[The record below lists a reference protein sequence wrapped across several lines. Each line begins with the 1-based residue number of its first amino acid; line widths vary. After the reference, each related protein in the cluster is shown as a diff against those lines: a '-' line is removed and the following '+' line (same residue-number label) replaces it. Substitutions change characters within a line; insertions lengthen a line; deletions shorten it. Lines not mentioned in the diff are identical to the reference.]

1 MDERQ
6 TVDQNGH
13 IVARIVLA
21 LGFFVLIDD
30 LQAVIVNILFIF
42 AVETAK
48 IGCARHN
55 AQAALGI
62 LLSAGTI
69 FADETTKTCEKEK

>member
-21 LGFFVLIDD
+21 LGFLVLIDD
-30 LQAVIVNILFIF
+30 LQAVVVNILFIYELNILRSSVIP
-42 AVETAK
+42 VEHLDM
-48 IGCARHN
+48 IRLDG
-55 AQAALGI
+55 
-62 LLSAGTI
+62 
-69 FADETTKTCEKEK
+69 

>member
-30 LQAVIVNILFIF
+30 LQAVVVNILFIYELDILRSSVIP
-42 AVETAK
+42 VEHLDM
-48 IGCARHN
+48 IRLDG
-55 AQAALGI
+55 
-62 LLSAGTI
+62 
-69 FADETTKTCEKEK
+69 

>member
-21 LGFFVLIDD
+21 LGFLVLIDD
-30 LQAVIVNILFIF
+30 LQAVVVNILFIYELNILRSSIIP
-42 AVETAK
+42 VEHLDM
-48 IGCARHN
+48 IRLDG
-55 AQAALGI
+55 
-62 LLSAGTI
+62 
-69 FADETTKTCEKEK
+69 

>member
-21 LGFFVLIDD
+21 LGFLVLIDD
-30 LQAVIVNILFIF
+30 LQAVVVNILFIY
-42 AVETAK
+42 E
-48 IGCARHN
+48 
-55 AQAALGI
+55 LDI
-62 LLSAGTI
+62 LRSSVIPVKHLDMIRLDG
-69 FADETTKTCEKEK
+69 